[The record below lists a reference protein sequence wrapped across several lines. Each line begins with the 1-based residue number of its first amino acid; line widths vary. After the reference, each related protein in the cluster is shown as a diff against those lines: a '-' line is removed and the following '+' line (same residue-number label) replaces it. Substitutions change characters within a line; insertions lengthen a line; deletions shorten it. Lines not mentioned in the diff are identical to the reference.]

1 VLEHLLGEHATIPPE
16 RGLFLEHTRRMHPK
30 VCAFVSEVV
39 YDGRL
44 ESAEGLERQELE
56 GVGAGIR
63 YLPVEHEGRS
73 QSAPEEAEP
82 DRRRSR
88 GAARSLVHGRGW
100 EAVAAAG

>member
-1 VLEHLLGEHATIPPE
+1 
-16 RGLFLEHTRRMHPK
+16 MHPK

-63 YLPVEHEGRS
+63 YLPVEHEARS
-73 QSAPEEAEP
+73 QSAP
-82 DRRRSR
+82 DGWRSR
-88 GAARSLVHGRGW
+88 FA
-100 EAVAAAG
+100 EAVVWRLARQLADEIGAPCS